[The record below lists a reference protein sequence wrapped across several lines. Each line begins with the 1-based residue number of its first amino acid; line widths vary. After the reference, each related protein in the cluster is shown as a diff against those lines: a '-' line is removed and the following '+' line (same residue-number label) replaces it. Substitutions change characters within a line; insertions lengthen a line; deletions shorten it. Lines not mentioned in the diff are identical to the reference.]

1 MIRRP
6 HTLNLLTILIWLFAG
21 TLNVPAQVTAAD
33 YDRRLGAVEERLRR
47 LAENEPT
54 AAETIGE
61 LRRLRDELPANEVVE
76 IEKVRRTVRN
86 DWLDREMRG
95 IISEAYGDVEQRR
108 SRLLEL
114 ADRIGRL
121 RAALPGLIGRGD
133 RASRESTHSERER
146 LDAILARPEYLP
158 EEVRESSARRW
169 WYRLREMVIGLLR
182 RLLPASPEIP
192 DTPSGAPADGRLSLT
207 QIMILS
213 VAAILTLYAASRI
226 WHRFRLSPRR
236 NEETADR
243 EVLGE
248 VIGSDV
254 GAPDLLQRA
263 NRLADEGE
271 YRAAIRFAYISTL
284 LHLANHGQIRLQPT
298 KTNRDYLEEF
308 RPPATLDQTF
318 SQLTAWFEDF
328 WYGVR
333 PATAD
338 DFELFASQANE
349 LTLDPAIEQ
358 PLSTSIR

>member
-6 HTLNLLTILIWLFAG
+6 HTHNLLTILIWLFAG
-21 TLNVPAQVTAAD
+21 TLHVPAQVTTAD

-47 LAENEPT
+47 LAENEPA

-61 LRRLRDELPANEVVE
+61 LRRLRDELPANEVIE
-76 IEKVRRTVRN
+76 IEKVRRTIRN
-86 DWLDREMRG
+86 DWLDREMSG
-95 IISEAYGDVEQRR
+95 LISEADGDVEQRR

-121 RAALPGLIGRGD
+121 RAALPGLIGHGD
-133 RASRESTHSERER
+133 RASRESTHSERGR
-146 LDAILARPEYLP
+146 LGAILARPEYLP
-158 EEVRESSARRW
+158 EDVRESSARRW

-182 RLLPASPEIP
+182 RLLPDSPEIP
-192 DTPSGAPADGRLSLT
+192 DTPSGAPTDGRLSLT

-213 VAAILTLYAASRI
+213 AAAILTLYAASRI
-226 WHRFRLSPRR
+226 WHRLRLSPRR
-236 NEETADR
+236 NGETADR

-248 VIGSDV
+248 VIGPDV
-254 GAPDLLQRA
+254 GAPELLQHA

-284 LHLANHGQIRLQPT
+284 LHLANHGRISLQPT

-308 RPPATLDQTF
+308 RPPAARDQTF

-338 DFELFASQANE
+338 DFERFASQSNE
-349 LTLDPAIEQ
+349 LTLNPAIEQ
-358 PLSTSIR
+358 PLFTSTR